1 MNEHYLIGLCY
12 ILITLL
18 LLICLKTSSI
28 PMRLKIGLVVLM
40 SGFYI
45 VTWEQVSEI
54 KGWSTFSPLP
64 ESFRVIWIHIQEDN
78 KTTGE
83 AGKIYYWIRP
93 LDTIGLPSKP
103 PRVHHVPWTVEA
115 AELAESA
122 KTRLDAGEV
131 LNGRL
136 SNNAL
141 IRQEAGSEEP
151 LSGEDPLSRGANQIQ
166 PQFEFITVAPPSLP
180 PKTVPIQ

>member
-1 MNEHYLIGLCY
+1 MTEHYVIGLCY
-12 ILITLL
+12 ILITVL

-40 SGFYI
+40 SSFYI
-45 VTWEQVSEI
+45 VTWNQVGEI

-83 AGKIYYWIRP
+83 AGKIYYWIRS
-93 LDTIGLPSKP
+93 LDEVGLPNKP
-103 PRVHHVPWTVEA
+103 PRVHHIPWNLDA
-115 AELAESA
+115 AELAASA
-122 KTRLDAGEV
+122 KTRLEAGEV

-141 IRQEAGSEEP
+141 VRQEAASEQPKNGEGP
-151 LSGEDPLSRGANQIQ
+151 LRAGEDQKQ
-166 PQFEFITVAPPSLP
+166 PQFEFIAVAPPSLP
-180 PKTVPIQ
+180 TKTIPIQ